1 MGMTDNYLIPK
12 MPQYIADRINKLSS
26 GSRVA
31 WLGQKHPDMKDTD
44 GMYKGIMNLVEVQDL
59 HHDFYDIDND
69 ENIASNSF
77 AWDVNTEWN
86 FENYD
91 LIVAVRIFYA
101 CESASQLL
109 KNIKKMVSSGQ
120 EMVGDLMSGNTGGY
134 VELPEPGV
142 YRKYYINMHGDYEVF
157 KKPKDSKS
165 IIPVLMDMWI
175 DWEIK
180 NPANEYKFGAS
191 VTHDDQL
198 LTEEMFAENEISL
211 VPLSV
216 FREPKKRRIY
226 AICEFSNGKV

>member
-1 MGMTDNYLIPK
+1 MGITDDYLVPK
-12 MPQYIADRINKLSS
+12 MPQYIASCINKLDS

-31 WLGQKHPDMKDTD
+31 WLGQKHPDMKNTNR
-44 GMYKGIMNLVEVQDL
+44 MYKGIMNLVEVQDL

-69 ENIASNSF
+69 ENVASNSF

-109 KNIKKMVSSGQ
+109 KNIKKVVSSGQ
-120 EMVGDLMSGNTGGY
+120 NLVGDLMSGNTGGY
-134 VELPEPGV
+134 VEPSDPNI
-142 YRKYYINMHGDYEVF
+142 YRKYYTAMHGDYEVF
-157 KKPKDSKS
+157 TKSKDSKS
-165 IIPVLMDMWI
+165 IIPMLVDMWF
-175 DWEIK
+175 DWKIQ

-191 VTHDDQL
+191 KTHEDQI
-198 LTEEMFAENEISL
+198 LTEEMFAESEISL
-211 VPLSV
+211 TPLCV

-226 AICEFSNGKV
+226 AICEFSDGI

>member
-1 MGMTDNYLIPK
+1 MSGFDKVVSSYEEAMQGLSDDMTVIAGGFGLCGIPEGLIAQIKKMGTKGLTVVSNNCGVD
-12 MPQYIADRINKLSS
+12 
-26 GSRVA
+26 GFG
-31 WLGQKHPDMKDTD
+31 LG
-44 GMYKGIMNLVEVQDL
+44 I
-59 HHDFYDIDND
+59 
-69 ENIASNSF
+69 
-77 AWDVNTEWN
+77 
-86 FENYD
+86 
-91 LIVAVRIFYA
+91 
-101 CESASQLL
+101 LL
-109 KNIKKMVSSGQ
+109 EDKQIKKMVSSGQ